1 MLLLSAQQIH
11 QWDAYTIAKEPVASI
26 DLMER
31 AALVCTDWVI
41 KSGILTPTL
50 KIFCGKGNN
59 GGDGLAIARL
69 LIEKGHQVAVYILE
83 FGAKGTEDFQVNL
96 QKLHLISKQIHFI
109 QSAEYIPELNAGEL
123 VIDALY
129 GSGLNRPLTGL
140 SALLVDHIN
149 ASESL
154 VLSIDVPSGM
164 SIDKSSKGNPI
175 IRANYTLSF
184 EVLKYCF
191 LQAEN
196 APFTGEVLVL
206 PINLDPGFLAE
217 TDSLLQLTEEQLV
230 QDSLPERSAF
240 AHKGHFG
247 HILLIAGSAG
257 KTGAAIMASGAALR
271 SGCGLLTVNLPQ
283 ASATALHSRYPEAM
297 VEYRETGLMDTDKYS
312 TIAIGPGLGTDAVA
326 EQLLEQVLQEYA
338 HPMVI
343 DADALNILSVHRTWL
358 HKIPAGSVLTP
369 HPKEFDRL
377 FGQHHNEFDRVDKAL
392 QLTREYPI
400 IIVLKGH
407 HTLIASDGRGWFNQT
422 GNAGLAKG
430 GSGDV
435 LTGIMATLI
444 AQQKTPLDA
453 AIAAV
458 YLHGLAADLALENQ
472 SMESL
477 LASDVIERLGNA
489 FHYIRG

>member
-1 MLLLSAQQIH
+1 VLLLSAQQIH
-11 QWDAYTIAKEPVASI
+11 QWDTYTIEKEPVTSI

-31 AALVCTDWVI
+31 AALVCTDWVL
-41 KSGILTPTL
+41 KSGFLTHSV

-69 LIEKGHQVAVYILE
+69 LIEKGYQVSVYILE
-83 FGAKGTEDFQVNL
+83 FGAKGTDDFQQNL

-109 QSAEYIPELNAGEL
+109 QSAEYIPEIKPTDLL
-123 VIDALY
+123 IDALY

-149 ASESL
+149 ASGSK
-154 VLSIDVPSGM
+154 VISIDVPSGM

-175 IRANYTLSF
+175 IRADYTLSF

-191 LQAEN
+191 LQSEN
-196 APFTGEVLVL
+196 AAFTGEVLVL
-206 PINLDPGFLAE
+206 PIGLDPGFLAE
-217 TDSLLQLTEEQLV
+217 TDSPLQLTEEDQV
-230 QDSLPERSAF
+230 RDCLPERVAF

-247 HILLIAGSAG
+247 HLLLIAGSAG

-283 ASATALHSRYPEAM
+283 ASVTALHSRYPEAM
-297 VEYRETGLMDTDKYS
+297 VEYRETGLIDTGKYS

-326 EQLLEQVLQEYA
+326 EQLLEQVLQEYDR
-338 HPMVI
+338 PMVI
-343 DADALNILSVHRTWL
+343 DADALNILALHRTWL

-377 FGQHHNEFDRVDKAL
+377 FGLQNNEFDRVEKAL
-392 QLTREYPI
+392 QLTREYPF

-407 HTLIASDGRGWFNQT
+407 HTLIASAGRGWFNQT

-435 LTGIMATLI
+435 LTGIIATLL
-444 AQQKTPLDA
+444 AQQKTPLNA

-477 LASDVIERLGNA
+477 LATDVIDRLGNA